1 MQNLLSSNTQGQTY
15 LPSSSEKKQAM
26 LMYMFVGL
34 LLSLQQENVSPYM
47 HHHIKQAF

>member
-1 MQNLLSSNTQGQTY
+1 MSEAICSYNSTLY
-15 LPSSSEKKQAM
+15 APSSSEKKQAV